1 MSFDWWTLGLQTVN
15 LLVLLWILSH
25 FLFRPVSEI
34 IAKRQA
40 AATEELSHA
49 RAARAEAEAALV
61 EAQARDAAVAARR
74 GELLSGAQTEAESA
88 KREMLLEARK
98 EVAKLREEAQA
109 EAQRRH
115 AEAERALQNEAA
127 DLAVDIAG
135 RLLERLPKTTR
146 TAGFIDGLAQ
156 AVAEL
161 PEQTREGLGA
171 EMPVPVR
178 AAQELSAEE
187 TALLKSRLAG
197 VLGREIALVVTA
209 DPSLIAGLEL
219 DAPHAVVRNH
229 FRADLDRIRQELLRH
244 D

>member
-40 AATEELSHA
+40 AATDELSHA
-49 RAARAEAEAALV
+49 RAARAEAEAARDA
-61 EAQARDAAVAARR
+61 AQARDAAVAARR
-74 GELLSGAQTEAESA
+74 AELLTGAQAEAESA
-88 KREMLLEARK
+88 KRQMLEEARK
-98 EVAKLREEAQA
+98 EVSKLRAEAQA

-115 AEAERALQNEAA
+115 AEAERALRDEAA
-127 DLAVDIAG
+127 DLAVDIAR
-135 RLLERLPKTTR
+135 RLLDRLPETTR
-146 TAGFIDGLAQ
+146 SSGFIDGLAQ
-156 AVAEL
+156 AVAAL

-171 EMPVPVR
+171 EGPVPVR
-178 AAQELSAEE
+178 AARELSDDE
-187 TALLKSRLAG
+187 TVLLKSRLAE
-197 VLGREIALVVTA
+197 VLGREIALAVTA
-209 DPSLIAGLEL
+209 DPSLIAGIEL

>member
-15 LLVLLWILSH
+15 VLILLWILSH

-34 IAKRQA
+34 IEKRQA
-40 AATEELSHA
+40 EATDELSHA
-49 RAARAEAEAALV
+49 RAARAEAEAALT
-61 EAQARDAAVAARR
+61 EAQARDEAVAARR
-74 GELLSGAQTEAESA
+74 AEVLSGAQAEAEHA
-88 KREMLLEARK
+88 KVQMLDEARR
-98 EVAKLREEAQA
+98 EIAKLRTEGQA
-109 EAQRRH
+109 EAQRRR
-115 AEAERALQNEAA
+115 AEAERALQDEAA
-127 DLAVDIAG
+127 ELAVDISE
-135 RLLERLPKTTR
+135 RLLRRLPETTR

-161 PEQTREGLGA
+161 PKQTREGLGA
-171 EMPVPVR
+171 EGPVPVR
-178 AAQELSAEE
+178 AAQALSPEE
-187 TALLKSRLAG
+187 AALLKSRLAE
-197 VLGREIALVVTA
+197 VLGREIEIALTT

>member
-15 LLVLLWILSH
+15 VLVLLWILSH

-74 GELLSGAQTEAESA
+74 GELLSSAQTEAESE
-88 KREMLLEARK
+88 KLLMLEEARK
-98 EVAKLREEAQA
+98 EVAKLREEARA

-161 PEQTREGLGA
+161 PEQTRDGLGSEA
-171 EMPVPVR
+171 PVPVR

-197 VLGREIALVVTA
+197 VLGHEIELTVTA
-209 DPSLIAGLEL
+209 DPLLIAGLEL